1 MSIKTTNYS
10 SEEHT
15 LSSSSTE
22 MLYPHAWLLCLAVLG
37 LAQAWSTKHD
47 ASPEQ
52 QEELMSIRWQLGYE
66 RWQRLCEK
74 YKLNEE
80 QQEQAVSTRIARGE
94 LAETG
99 MFPYQAGLL
108 LQLRQGDGR
117 QCGGS
122 LISLDFVLT
131 AAHCLID
138 AESAR
143 VYLGSNIYTDEAAS
157 AQVFEVQQPQF
168 KVYPG
173 YPGFGGY
180 HDLALIR
187 LPRPARPSANV
198 QPIALALEFMQPPL
212 LEGQLVSSS
221 GWGALGDDDE
231 LNNQSPFE
239 GESNLLHY
247 VDVPVL
253 EQDICICNFLPGL
266 VSTRR
271 HICTDGRNGRGGCQ
285 GDSGGPLVYLWR
297 NISYLIGVTA
307 FGSTTGCE
315 LGAPTVYTRVAAYL
329 GWILGEAGVGVARHE
344 SSSQQSTQC
353 N

>member
-1 MSIKTTNYS
+1 
-10 SEEHT
+10 
-15 LSSSSTE
+15 
-22 MLYPHAWLLCLAVLG
+22 MLYPHAWQLCLAVLG

-47 ASPEQ
+47 ASPDRE
-52 QEELMSIRWQLGYE
+52 EELMSIRWQLGYE

-74 YKLNEE
+74 YKLPEE
-80 QQEQAVSTRIARGE
+80 QQEQPAVSTRIARGE
-94 LAETG
+94 LAEPG

-108 LQLRQGDGR
+108 LRLRQGDGR

-122 LISLDFVLT
+122 LISLEFVLT
-131 AAHCLID
+131 AAHCLLD
-138 AESAR
+138 AESAG
-143 VYLGSNIYTDEAAS
+143 VYLGSNTYADAAV
-157 AQVFEVQQPQF
+157 AGQVFEVQQPNF

-173 YPGFGGY
+173 YPGFG
-180 HDLALIR
+180 
-187 LPRPARPSANV
+187 V
-198 QPIALALEFMQPPL
+198 IALALDFMQPPL
-212 LEGQLVSSS
+212 LEGQLVSTS

-253 EQDICICNFLPGL
+253 EQELCICNFLPGL

-271 HICTDGRNGRGGCQ
+271 HICTDGRNGRGSCQ

-329 GWILGEAGVGVARHE
+329 DWIAGETAMGVGVASE
-344 SSSQQSTQC
+344 QSSSQQSTKC

>member
-1 MSIKTTNYS
+1 
-10 SEEHT
+10 
-15 LSSSSTE
+15 

-47 ASPEQ
+47 VSPEQ

-74 YKLNEE
+74 YKLNGE
-80 QQEQAVSTRIARGE
+80 QQQPAVSTRIARGE
-94 LAETG
+94 LAEPG

-122 LISLDFVLT
+122 LISLEFVLT
-131 AAHCLID
+131 AAHCLLD
-138 AESAR
+138 AESAN
-143 VYLGSNIYTDEAAS
+143 VYLGSNTYADEAAS

-187 LPRPARPSANV
+187 LPRPARPSVYV

-231 LNNQSPFE
+231 LT
-239 GESNLLHY
+239 Y
-247 VDVPVL
+247 VDVAVL
-253 EQDICICNFLPGL
+253 EQDIYICNFLPGL

-285 GDSGGPLVYLWR
+285 GDSGGPLVYQWR

-315 LGAPTVYTRVAAYL
+315 LGAPTVYTRVASYL
-329 GWILGEAGVGVARHE
+329 DWILGETGMVVDVASHE
-344 SSSQQSTQC
+344 SNSQQSTKC